1 MEKNLKKITFDL
13 LLLIS
18 FVYLFSKPAFYL
30 FLNESHNNY
39 NEIDNIFDLNHSYPH
54 RHFFNFLVFLVKYVF
69 ANKISLELA
78 HVILINL
85 SVIITIILIYLIFLN
100 LNSKYALLS
109 TACLTLT
116 YPFIGSLA
124 FPVHQDI
131 VVILFGVCAF
141 YYVNKNFYICNL
153 FIFLALLIHELALFS
168 IPILL
173 FLQIQNN
180 FTSKNK
186 IYLLT
191 ILNIFIYGVWVLYSQ
206 DGFNNFL
213 DYFMNTQLN
222 FYNENPILVDFYNW
236 HKNNFGTQYRIAYIG
251 NFFSFKALWLLAVL
265 SFISYRKYFFN
276 TKLEYIFYF
285 FLILGYLTLSLLFPA
300 DDTRHISTLLFL
312 VFFSLMIKVV
322 QYQKKELIFIIFIL
336 QLLMPNLATYW
347 EIYPINP
354 IILKLIYSLIF

>member
-39 NEIDNIFDLNHSYPH
+39 NEIDDIFDLNHSYPH

-85 SVIITIILIYLIFLN
+85 SVVITIILIYLIFLN
-100 LNSKYALLS
+100 LNNKYAFLS

-141 YYVNKNFYICNL
+141 YYAYKNIYVCNL
-153 FIFLALLIHELALFS
+153 FIFLAMLIHELALFS

-173 FLQIQNN
+173 FIQIQNN
-180 FTSKNK
+180 SRSKNK

-265 SFISYRKYFFN
+265 SFISY
-276 TKLEYIFYF
+276 
-285 FLILGYLTLSLLFPA
+285 
-300 DDTRHISTLLFL
+300 
-312 VFFSLMIKVV
+312 
-322 QYQKKELIFIIFIL
+322 
-336 QLLMPNLATYW
+336 
-347 EIYPINP
+347 
-354 IILKLIYSLIF
+354 